1 MCTTER
7 GAASSVVCA
16 AQSLLVAVT
25 GRQCSVPSQ
34 LQLASWYVT
43 GFQRTH
49 CTKSFWALPLSLH
62 NTRGCSVTIRP
73 SFTGANWDWE
83 GREEEG
89 RREEREREGM
99 EEGKGERGNG
109 RDGMGQG
116 ENGRRGTI
124 APKLQF
130 LAPPMVTIT
139 PNNYRHF

>member
-1 MCTTER
+1 
-7 GAASSVVCA
+7 
-16 AQSLLVAVT
+16 
-25 GRQCSVPSQ
+25 
-34 LQLASWYVT
+34 
-43 GFQRTH
+43 
-49 CTKSFWALPLSLH
+49 
-62 NTRGCSVTIRP
+62 VTIRP

-89 RREEREREGM
+89 RERKGM
-99 EEGKGERGNG
+99 DGGGKGERGNG
-109 RDGMGQG
+109 RDGMGHG